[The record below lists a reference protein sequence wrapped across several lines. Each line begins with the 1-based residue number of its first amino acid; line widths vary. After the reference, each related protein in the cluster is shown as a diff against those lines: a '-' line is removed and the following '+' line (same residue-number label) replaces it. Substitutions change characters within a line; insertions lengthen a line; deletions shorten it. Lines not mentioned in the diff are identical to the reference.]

1 MPELILTAAWLDK
14 TFYGFDNGI
23 LKALHSLGEATGY
36 LANYFFRFIT
46 SFAEGGYF
54 MLAMCLAMI
63 LIPCI
68 PAIYRKNPDKARNVI
83 ICGLAGFTAIALGA
97 VITNLT
103 IKRQVARIRPYE
115 ATQLY
120 HDWWILA
127 KGNIDKEFS
136 FPSGHST
143 NGVIAYGSMPAY
155 KKNKGLLAVGI
166 LMPLLIGLS
175 RVMLG
180 VHYPTDVLVG
190 WACGGA
196 VVLFVSY
203 LQRKIER
210 KGLLRL
216 VIFTVS
222 LTGIFFCR
230 TSDYYTALGVMGGM
244 FLALPFEK
252 KYVNFE
258 MTSDPA
264 VASLRVLGGL
274 ILYFALNTLMKMPFD
289 AEWLAQPELPQFLV
303 RAVRYFII
311 GFVLLGIYPM
321 LFRMENRIRESLR
334 LFRQVS

>member
-1 MPELILTAAWLDK
+1 MEGITFYFDWEASLMLWLQGHMGTISAKAASAASVLGEELCLILILGLLYWCIDK
-14 TFYGFDNGI
+14 KYAEFIGTNITLGLVLNPM
-23 LKALHSLGEATGY
+23 LK
-36 LANYFFRFIT
+36 
-46 SFAEGGYF
+46 
-54 MLAMCLAMI
+54 
-63 LIPCI
+63 
-68 PAIYRKNPDKARNVI
+68 
-83 ICGLAGFTAIALGA
+83 
-97 VITNLT
+97 NLVL
-103 IKRQVARIRPYE
+103 RRRPYFDIAGIE
-115 ATQLY
+115 CLKPVHEGDIYDISLQGY
-120 HDWWILA
+120 
-127 KGNIDKEFS
+127 S
-136 FPSGHST
+136 FPSGHSM
-143 NGVIAYGSMPAY
+143 NSAIVYGSLPVY
-155 KKNKGLLAVGI
+155 KRTKILIAGALILPLLVGI
-166 LMPLLIGLS
+166 S

-196 VVLFVSY
+196 VVLFISY

-216 VIFTVS
+216 VIFAVS

-321 LFRMENRIRESLR
+321 LFRMENRIRDSLR